1 MRKFKG
7 FTLIELMTHGVYIIA
22 IIGILASAF
31 TEVTQATEQA
41 ELKEACQAKG
51 GQWSVIEYESDGDKT
66 YSCVMPEVNPAPKPV
81 PKVKVMSPAQK
92 EYAVWRE
99 ALADCPSGMTQYM
112 TYSDNGTRT
121 LMNSEKELIDYTLEV
136 CNNSIYVEEP
146 VIEYDQ
152 QKTPSTSTDDIFKSY

>member
-1 MRKFKG
+1 MRKSKG
-7 FTLIELMTHGVYIIA
+7 FTLIELMIIIA
-22 IIGILASAF
+22 IIGILAAVVAGF
-31 TEVTQATEQA
+31 FEQA

-66 YSCVMPEVNPAPKPV
+66 YSCVMPEVKPAPKPV

-136 CNNSIYVEEP
+136 CNNSIYVEDP

-152 QKTPSTSTDDIFKSY
+152 QEAPSTSTDDIFKSY